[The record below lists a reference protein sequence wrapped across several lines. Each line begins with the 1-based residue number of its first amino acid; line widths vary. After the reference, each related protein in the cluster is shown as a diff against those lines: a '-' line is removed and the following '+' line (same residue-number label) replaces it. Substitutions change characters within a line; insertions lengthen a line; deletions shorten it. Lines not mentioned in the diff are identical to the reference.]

1 MDEETPVPLL
11 SKCNLIDFGIKEYE
25 EHFVELNHN
34 RSQIIVSAV
43 RNNTSLQRC
52 ELIASAALVVEDF
65 ATGRILDFALDHSV
79 SYSSGFRK
87 RYHSTLYP
95 NEKFRLTFPTGTVVL
110 I

>member
-34 RSQIIVSAV
+34 RTQIIVSAV
-43 RNNTSLQRC
+43 RNNTSLQRR
-52 ELIASAALVVEDF
+52 ELTASAALVVEDF

-79 SYSSGFRK
+79 SYSSGFRAGDK
-87 RYHSTLYP
+87 LY
-95 NEKFRLTFPTGTVVL
+95 KAL
-110 I
+110 